1 MTNKCMNGLPC
12 KQVKITG
19 RRPHSSDFGVLVRH
33 NLNGDWTR
41 VIRVSDERK
50 ALNVFNAIIACGYEV
65 DPDAW
70 FEKDYPV
77 AGEEK

>member
-1 MTNKCMNGLPC
+1 
-12 KQVKITG
+12 
-19 RRPHSSDFGVLVRH
+19 VLVRH